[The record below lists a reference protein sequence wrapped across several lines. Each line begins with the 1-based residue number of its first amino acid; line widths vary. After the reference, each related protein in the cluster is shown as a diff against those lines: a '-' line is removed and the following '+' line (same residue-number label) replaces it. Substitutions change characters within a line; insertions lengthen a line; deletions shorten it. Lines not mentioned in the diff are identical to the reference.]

1 MVVYIRTTY
10 SDAPPTVTLVMAKT
24 KVAPLKRLTIPHLE
38 LCGAP
43 LLAKLLTHVRL
54 SLKCFTL
61 RHVLLVQLMSI
72 LHWLDRSP
80 CWYHTFVRNRISTIL
95 SNLFPTSWHYV
106 PTQDNPA
113 DCASQGLLPQ
123 ALLDHHLWWR
133 DPDWLQIDPISWHPQ
148 PFSSPIGTPEL
159 SEAVCNLILPST
171 AAIPIHI
178 LVFL

>member
-1 MVVYIRTTY
+1 MI
-10 SDAPPTVTLVMAKT
+10 
-24 KVAPLKRLTIPHLE
+24 
-38 LCGAP
+38 
-43 LLAKLLTHVRL
+43 
-54 SLKCFTL
+54 
-61 RHVLLVQLMSI
+61 I

-95 SNLFPTSWHYV
+95 SNLSPTSWHYV

-133 DPDWLQIDPISWHPQ
+133 GPDWLQIDPISWHPQ

-159 SEAVCNLILPST
+159 SEAVCNLMLPVRPEWIEERYSSYSFLLHINAWILHLQAVGTFKFSKYKYNVLFY
-171 AAIPIHI
+171 IHAVDKI
-178 LVFL
+178 WKYEQKTGNVKKA